1 MEATK
6 RFSTTKLVTYTQ
18 SNAIVTVSF
27 DTLQEA
33 IDHVMKENELHPR
46 SNKVNNY
53 ITDKNQKKSELLY
66 ARENAYY
73 LKGCIERN
81 ELPESWK

>member
-1 MEATK
+1 MKATK
-6 RFSTTKLVTYTQ
+6 RFSTTKIVAYTQ
-18 SNAIVTVSF
+18 GNAIVTVSF

-33 IDHVMKENELHPR
+33 IDHVIRENELHPR
-46 SNKVNNY
+46 SKKVNNN
-53 ITDKNQKKSELLY
+53 ITDKNQKKSELIY

-73 LKGCIERN
+73 LKGCIERD